1 MADRKLCLLLFFSFI
16 VLSMGRRYKPF
27 SKHEYFYETESL
39 NSLNE
44 QVNGPKASCRVEI
57 SVADTYR
64 YILRTTDCKLSEV
77 TAVDEDGNPVFGK
90 AVAAEDFRT
99 AMEKNTL
106 KFTVTKGEIRLFP
119 EEGERT
125 NILNVKRGIISAL
138 AVPLLEEDR
147 KKNTPSIYGLCMT
160 EYTKDTA
167 TEVTLKR
174 DLSRCDK
181 FRPIED
187 HTSPLALITGLSH
200 PLAQL
205 IRSNQTCNYK
215 FDKEQDHMTSAI
227 CTEKHVLVPFSNKG
241 EHGVTNTGK
250 QVLTLLGVT
259 ENNDRVF
266 DHNIANVKP
275 LHLDRSV
282 DMSPIQDKEAALTVL
297 RELADLY
304 KTNSGRKRAHLAY
317 KLVAVIRKM
326 EAETLRAALPEA
338 LEISRSLTYQA
349 LLQCGTPKCSSAIM
363 QIIRTF
369 DKSSFE
375 MDAAVYAIGITPQ
388 ASQVLVK
395 EMLVTA
401 KIKPSRPIY
410 YALSNAVR
418 RLYETDGVTS
428 EIQAV
433 ADYALEQI
441 GDCTGDQEHVFLSL
455 RVIGNMVAALGAARP
470 ALHSAVIKCINQ
482 PGTSPA
488 VQQAAI
494 QVYRQFPV
502 PEEEREVLMH
512 AVLDRAASVQ
522 KRVAAYLILMKN
534 PTPAE
539 LAQLAAALEI
549 EENHEAKS
557 FIISHISSIMAS
569 TAPETLNL
577 RQNIQNAFQGNDI
590 EMVMEST
597 QFSRHYRLG
606 SLEGNFIF
614 ESPNNL
620 PREVMLE
627 MSLNAFGLDMDLIEI
642 GMEGKGFEPIV
653 EALFGEDGF
662 FPDVVMKSIL
672 YATDKMPAELNEVWD
687 NMLPIMNNYR
697 KKRQAT
703 QNIVKEISDNVN
715 KLFEDLKAQDAPEA
729 MVYLKLLGAE
739 LGYLDAKDGKMIGS
753 LLKMI
758 PTDFTKRLFSSVD
771 NELFLHYIFMDNE
784 FYLPTGAGFPLRVA
798 LSGTFTPGIKGGLSF
813 NPGMGDFAFMLSAGV
828 ELVTEIG
835 THLPDYVHSGLEM
848 HTNIYLESGLRAKI
862 SGTQKWLKLSIP
874 APREPTEIISVTNS
888 FVSVVGGKILPIS
901 ANVQYTMEDCTAVFP
916 GLKRCT
922 TLEYPDAAL
931 NDNAPYFPL
940 TGDSRFVVEIR
951 PSGTATEYTATIGY
965 TYEDPEDKLTFSVKA
980 EGTPYEAIN
989 TVMINRKLNTASM
1002 QLLIDALQLD
1012 HTVSAKCTNAEK
1024 WKLELESDLKLP
1036 GTTSVQ
1042 TLILTYDDSSVT
1054 ESEKIEAEVKSHVNS
1069 EIRTLIPIISAID
1082 TIINRLLDRQMGQ
1095 NKMKVREIMSKLAAF
1110 SGVPATL
1117 DITLPE
1123 KLFLN
1128 VEAAVKYHFG
1138 QSYYT
1143 ITLPLP
1149 LGGKSMRDLKFPTTL
1164 STDLFIADPDLEYM
1178 LLPEVSFPESV
1189 TLSLHPFQLAE
1200 VSGKLRS
1207 NFYDLDT
1214 AVSANRDPAA
1224 HSSYSAK
1231 VKVTGTSPV
1240 EHLCLQVEGSAL
1252 AEATSGDSLKAS
1264 MKTVIQ
1270 HKIFNATISVEE
1282 EVQSAEKLSVK
1293 SKSKLEVTSLVA
1305 EQFSV
1310 EHNAIIEGDAGQV
1323 SVDGNLE
1330 GSFQAGSIYGSGHL
1344 KQSVLL
1350 IPSKQEAKMDS
1361 LLKVDSTLLQA
1372 QNSFSVVFA
1381 NRELIILSTTSAF
1394 DDILTNTA
1402 KVAIN
1407 ESQISLSHY
1416 TKAQAFGLKIENT
1429 AETRTDAEA
1438 VSVKIVTSG
1447 DLSQERIYSI
1457 VTGELD
1463 INGLAI
1469 KSNASAKLMGHR
1481 AAHNAIL
1488 NYNKD
1493 GLTSSGTTTLQSIL
1507 SLEKVKHTFE
1517 IIYKKL
1523 TANIQCKTNGKFMGA
1538 SIDHNTEMK
1547 IDGLLGR
1554 IENILRLNSRILNVE
1569 TNTRGTTVPFTFN
1582 FNFTANGRENVY
1594 NHGHYEG
1601 DFDTKM
1607 HLKIDPQSI
1616 AHSHECKISTIV
1628 ETYGFYGV
1636 DIESEFESKSE
1647 LLLNPSEQKAKMAV
1661 KTKVNK
1667 HAINQEIN
1675 AYNTP
1680 AQFGLEGSGKVFTNL
1695 LNTVNNNR
1703 QNFAVSAFL
1712 KYDKNNEMHSI
1723 HLPFIDSLRLV
1734 PSSII
1739 ITAYSSIEESLPY
1752 LAYLSS
1758 PKHVSN
1764 FVSNMNFGRR
1774 AEQFKR
1780 ALIALYQE
1788 YPLKLGVYEKQLS
1801 DMIRQI
1807 IEALDNFKQFTVN
1820 GENVDQ
1826 MLTKHINA
1834 LVFLIIE
1841 DVKLFLSLL
1850 KPLGYTKLQIPA
1862 STKSYQLPCF
1872 EKMYGE
1878 IRFTIPVYSLSTS
1891 AQFKNVSATHPKFTG
1906 IIKSKGISANLE
1918 VLNYNTE
1925 YTMQIS
1931 IPEITPVSVSETL
1944 KITHTYLT
1952 LDQSASLTLN
1962 ASITK
1967 GPDFSSLSL
1976 DTSYK
1981 NQVNI
1986 PLHSLSSEV
1995 ALVSKAVAVY
2005 QNNAAVILKVRNT
2018 GIGKFTLEDF
2028 SDEGTH
2034 DSDLHFTMGLST
2046 AKLSFKGHTDSS
2058 ALQMEMN
2065 VDVDA
2070 DAVALSYFKFNVF
2083 AETKSP
2089 FIKKNLLVAS
2099 GNASINDM
2107 DVKINANHETE
2118 FDGVVSVVLSNTASV
2133 IICPFEIAIE
2143 FQNKGN
2149 AKTDLY
2155 DFIITG
2161 VDLQNDYTVIVN
2173 SDLQEVSTIAVAQI
2187 NHYKYSHNLTA
2198 NNNNAEIG
2206 VYAVVNS
2213 FGILNNAVQFVPFVF
2228 KTAVVEYLNN
2238 ETGIWQAFTTNNQ
2251 ATDLNAKFVYQK
2263 TTNVLGDFDGLAVVV
2278 PSLGNL
2284 VSEVS
2289 FISSILNLNANA
2301 GVYPNDYLMRIS
2313 GTTTSAFQELKAKLY
2328 GATSIT
2334 AESGLKLASIL
2345 FLDNSQIGGTHNSSV
2360 TLEDNYE
2367 VVLIADTIAKINLT
2381 IFSIEANHQLSAD
2394 TKTHLK
2400 ALSNLKIK
2408 YSFDNPDSHGRGEAE
2423 NTLKMNAYLSFITVE
2438 STSQV
2443 TTNSTLPDGGALE
2456 GTLDSDANISVNV
2469 EGLKSNLKASANG
2482 YYDYRNTKLSFDMN
2496 DQVILEGNLNRI
2508 HYLLDIDSN
2517 YTHKDRREGV
2527 AVKHTALG
2535 KTTIIPLSTL
2545 MAAVDF
2551 FLTQPGYDDFE
2562 RRGKGFSYE
2571 NKTSIYD
2578 GQIFSHWF
2586 NSSTALSAEYID
2598 DLPDRKFVLE
2608 CSFNFTAPSVLVEY
2622 ESEVRA
2628 IPIKIIDGKY

>member
-1 MADRKLCLLLFFSFI
+1 MGDHKLRLLLFFSLI
-16 VLSMGRRYKPF
+16 ILSICRRFKPL

-39 NSLNE
+39 NSLNK

-57 SVADTYR
+57 LVPDASK

-77 TAVDEDGNPVFGK
+77 TAVDTEGNPVFGK
-90 AVAAEDFRT
+90 AAAAEDFRT
-99 AMEKNTL
+99 DMEKNPL

-119 EEGERT
+119 EKGERA
-125 NILNVKRGIISAL
+125 NILNIKRGIISAL

-160 EYTKDTA
+160 EYTVDTA
-167 TEVTLKR
+167 TAVTLNR

-215 FDKEQDHMTSAI
+215 FDKEQEHMTSAI
-227 CTEKHVLVPFSNKG
+227 CTEKHVLVPFSHKG
-241 EHGVTNTGK
+241 EYGVTNTGK

-266 DHNIANVKP
+266 DHNIANMKP

-282 DMSPIQDKEAALTVL
+282 DISPVQDKEAALAVL

-338 LEISRSLTYQA
+338 LGISRSLTYQA

-375 MDAAVYAIGITPQ
+375 VDAAVYAIGIIPQ
-388 ASQVLVK
+388 TSQVLVK
-395 EMLVTA
+395 EMLATA

-455 RVIGNMVAALGAARP
+455 KVIGNMVAALGAARP

-482 PGTSPA
+482 PGASPA

-502 PEEEREVLMH
+502 PEEGREVLMH
-512 AVLDRAASVQ
+512 TVLDKVASVQ

-549 EENHEAKS
+549 EKNHEAKS

-590 EMVMEST
+590 EMAMKST

-614 ESPNNL
+614 ESPDNL

-627 MSLNAFGLDMDLIEI
+627 MTLNAFGLDMDLIEI
-642 GMEGKGFEPIV
+642 GMEGKGFEPIL

-662 FPDVVMKSIL
+662 FPDIVMKSIL

-687 NMLPIMNNYR
+687 NMLPNLNNYR

-703 QNIVKEISDNVN
+703 QNIVKEISDSVN
-715 KLFEDLKAQDAPEA
+715 KLSEDLKAQDAPEA

-784 FYLPTGAGFPLRVA
+784 FYLPTAAGFPLRVA

-848 HTNIYLESGLRAKI
+848 HTNIYHESGLRAKI
-862 SGTQKWLKLSIP
+862 SGTQKRLKLSIP
-874 APREPTEIISVTNS
+874 APREPTELISVTNS
-888 FVSVVGGKILPIS
+888 LVSVVGGKILPIS

-916 GLKRCT
+916 GLKSCT

-940 TGDSRFVVEIR
+940 TGDSRFAVEIR
-951 PSGTATEYTATIGY
+951 PSGTVTEYTAIIGY
-965 TYEDPEDKLTFSVKA
+965 TYEDEEDKLTFSVKA
-980 EGTPYEAIN
+980 EGTPFEVLN

-1002 QLLIDALQLD
+1002 KLLMEALQLD
-1012 HTVSAKCTNAEK
+1012 HTVSGKFTNAEK
-1024 WKLELESDLKLP
+1024 LKLELQSDLKLP

-1042 TLILTYDDSSVT
+1042 TLILTY
-1054 ESEKIEAEVKSHVNS
+1054 ESEKIEAEVKSHFNS
-1069 EIRTLIPIISAID
+1069 KTRTLVPLFRTGD
-1082 TIINRLLDRQMGQ
+1082 TIIIGLLTRQMGQ
-1095 NKMKVREIMSKLAAF
+1095 NKIKLLDIIAKLAAF

-1123 KLFLN
+1123 ELFLN
-1128 VEAAVKYHFG
+1128 IDAAVKYHFG
-1138 QSYYT
+1138 QPYYT

-1149 LGGKSMRDLKFPTTL
+1149 LGGKSTRDLKFPTTL
-1164 STDLFIADPDLEYM
+1164 STDLFIVDPDLESM
-1178 LLPEVSFPESV
+1178 QLPEVSIPESV
-1189 TLSLHPFQLAE
+1189 TLSLHAFQLAD
-1200 VSGKLRS
+1200 VSGKLRCHL
-1207 NFYDLDT
+1207 YDLDAT
-1214 AVSANRDPAA
+1214 VSAARDPAA

-1231 VKVTGTSPV
+1231 LKVTGTSPV
-1240 EHLCLQVEGSAL
+1240 EQFCLQVEGSAL

-1264 MKTVIQ
+1264 MKTVIE
-1270 HKIFNATISVEE
+1270 HKFFNATISVEE
-1282 EVQSAEKLSVK
+1282 EVQSAAKLSVK

-1305 EQFSV
+1305 EQMSV
-1310 EHNAIIEGDAGQV
+1310 EHNAIFEGDAGQI
-1323 SVDGNLE
+1323 SGDGNLE
-1330 GSFQAGSIYGSGHL
+1330 GSFKAGSIYGSGNL

-1350 IPSKQEAKMDS
+1350 IPSKQEAKIDS
-1361 LLKVDSTLLQA
+1361 LLKVDSKLLQA
-1372 QNSFSVVFA
+1372 QNSFSVAFA
-1381 NRELIILSTTSAF
+1381 NRELTVLSTTTAF

-1407 ESQISLSHY
+1407 ESQIGLSYY
-1416 TKAQAFGLKIENT
+1416 TKAQGFGLKIENT
-1429 AETRTDAEA
+1429 AETRADAKA
-1438 VSVKIVTSG
+1438 ISVKIETSG

-1469 KSNASAKLMGHR
+1469 KSDASAKLMGHR

-1488 NYNKD
+1488 NFNKD

-1507 SLEKVKHTFE
+1507 SQEKVKNTFE
-1517 IIYKKL
+1517 VIYKKL
-1523 TANIQCKTNGKFMGA
+1523 TANLQCKTNGKFIGA

-1547 IDGLLGR
+1547 INGLLGR
-1554 IENILRLNSRILNVE
+1554 IENILRFNSRILNVE
-1569 TNTRGTTVPFTFN
+1569 TNTRGTTVPFSFN
-1582 FNFTANGRENVY
+1582 FNFAANGSENVY
-1594 NHGHYEG
+1594 NRGHYRE
-1601 DFDTKM
+1601 DFNTKM
-1607 HLKIDPQSI
+1607 HLKIDPESI
-1616 AHSHECKISTIV
+1616 THSHECKISTLV

-1636 DIESEFESKSE
+1636 EVESEFQSKSE

-1661 KTKVNK
+1661 KVKVNK

-1695 LNTVNNNR
+1695 LNTADDDH
-1703 QNFAVSAFL
+1703 QDFAVSAFL
-1712 KYDKNNEMHSI
+1712 KYDKNNQMHSI
-1723 HLPFIDSLRLV
+1723 YLPFVDSLGLV
-1734 PSSII
+1734 PSSVIL
-1739 ITAYSSIEESLPY
+1739 TYSSIEETLAY
-1752 LAYLSS
+1752 LAYLSL

-1774 AEQFKR
+1774 AEQFQR
-1780 ALIALYQE
+1780 ASIALYQE

-1801 DMIRQI
+1801 DMISQI
-1807 IEALDNFKQFTVN
+1807 TEALSNFKQLTAN
-1820 GENVDQ
+1820 GMLIENVDR

-1834 LVFLIIE
+1834 LMFLITE
-1841 DVKLFLSLL
+1841 DVKLLLSLL
-1850 KPLGYTKLQIPA
+1850 KPQGHTKLQIPA

-1872 EKMYGE
+1872 EKMHGE
-1878 IRFTIPVYSLSTS
+1878 IRFTSPVYSLNTS
-1891 AQFKNVSATHPKFTG
+1891 AEFKNVSATHPQFAG
-1906 IIKSKGISANLE
+1906 VIKSKGISASLE
-1918 VLNYNTE
+1918 VLNYNID

-1931 IPEITPVSVSETL
+1931 IPEMTPVSVSETL
-1944 KITHTYLT
+1944 KITHSYLT

-1995 ALVSKAVAVY
+1995 TLASKAVAVY
-2005 QNNAAVILKVRNT
+2005 QNNAAVILKVLNT

-2034 DSDLHFTMGLST
+2034 DSDLLFTMGLSA
-2046 AKLSFKGHTDSS
+2046 AKLRLKGHTDSS

-2070 DAVALSYFKFNVF
+2070 DAVALSYLKFNVF

-2099 GNASINDM
+2099 GNVSINDM
-2107 DVKINANHETE
+2107 DVKISGNHETE

-2133 IICPFEIAIE
+2133 IICPREIAVE

-2155 DFIITG
+2155 EFLITS

-2206 VYAVVNS
+2206 VYAGVNS

-2228 KTAVVEYLNN
+2228 KKAVVEYLKD
-2238 ETGIWQAFTTNNQ
+2238 ESGIWHDFTTNNQ
-2251 ATDLNAKFVYQK
+2251 ATDLNAKLVYQK
-2263 TTNVLGDFDGLAVVV
+2263 TTTVLGDSDGLAVVV

-2289 FISSILNLNANA
+2289 STSSILNLNANA
-2301 GVYPNDYLMRIS
+2301 GVYPDDYLMRIS
-2313 GTTTSAFQELKAKLY
+2313 GTATSAFQQLRAKLY
-2328 GATSIT
+2328 GATIIT
-2334 AESGLKLASIL
+2334 TESGLKLASTL

-2360 TLEDNYE
+2360 TLQDNYE
-2367 VVLIADTIAKINLT
+2367 VVLVSDTIAKINLT
-2381 IFSIEANHQLSAD
+2381 IFSIEADHQLSAD

-2408 YSFDNPDSHGRGEAE
+2408 YSFDHPDSRGGGDAE
-2423 NTLKMNAYLSFITVE
+2423 NTLKMNAYLSSITVE

-2443 TTNSTLPDGGALE
+2443 TTNSTLPDGGALK

-2469 EGLKSNLKASANG
+2469 AGLKSNVKASANG
-2482 YYDYRNTKLSFDMN
+2482 YYDYRNNKLSFDMN
-2496 DQVILEGNLNRI
+2496 DQVILEGNFNRI

-2517 YTHKDRREGV
+2517 YTHKYRREEV
-2527 AVKHTALG
+2527 AVKHTAHG
-2535 KTTIIPLSTL
+2535 KTTIIPMSTF

-2551 FLTQPGYDDFE
+2551 FLTQPDHDDFE
-2562 RRGKGFSYE
+2562 HRGEGFGYI
-2571 NKTSIYD
+2571 NKTSLYN
-2578 GQIFSHWF
+2578 GQIYSRWF
-2586 NSSTALSAEYID
+2586 NSSTAISVESD
-2598 DLPDRKFVLE
+2598 NDSPDRKFLLE

-2622 ESEVRA
+2622 ESELRS
-2628 IPIKIIDGKY
+2628 IPIKIIDDYY